1 MIRRGSMVAGVLS
14 LIGAAVAFALV
25 FAYRDPISMQTV
37 IGVVLLLNAAVRFRL
52 AGTLPNDTSER

>member
-1 MIRRGSMVAGVLS
+1 MVAGVLS